1 VTLCTPSP
9 TGSRVNLT
17 WDEDGEII
25 ATGLTI
31 ENRRFWSIADI
42 VKLGLINERGAW
54 LSRRYSAIA
63 MALPPVSADYP
74 RPHCARHGS
83 R

>member
-1 VTLCTPSP
+1 MDPLYHFA

-17 WDEDGEII
+17 WDEDGEVI

-42 VKLGLINERGAW
+42 VKLGLINDRGAW
-54 LSRRYSAIA
+54 LCHRYSASPWRSRQSQPITSGPTT
-63 MALPPVSADYP
+63 PP
-74 RPHCARHGS
+74 R
-83 R
+83 